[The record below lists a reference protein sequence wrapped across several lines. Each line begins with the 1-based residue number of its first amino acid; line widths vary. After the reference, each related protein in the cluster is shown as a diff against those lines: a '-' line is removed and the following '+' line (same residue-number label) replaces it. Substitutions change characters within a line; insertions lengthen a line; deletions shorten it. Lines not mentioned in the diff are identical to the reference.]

1 MKKLVIAVA
10 LIAWLVQAAAAGK
23 LLANHWRS
31 KGLLEPIAL
40 IMAFDTASQSWNP
53 FGTGVLYD
61 IDSTFPYIY
70 LITNRHI
77 YVNKDSLRIS
87 FPNFRHSEKYT
98 FATKRFATLHKNATR
113 DIVPKNEDSDFVAIP
128 IVRPHD
134 SLSIT
139 PITEAETVRLDD
151 LEYGEQVLFFG
162 YPYYDDYGLYGNEWN
177 LPVCRD
183 GSVAFFATQDIY
195 FADLKFMIPGMY
207 LIDGVS
213 IGGNSGGPVFIRRA
227 YVSETSDGK
236 LTVSYDMRVAGIIC
250 KHYPI
255 IKSHTIPLS
264 KIPAVIELVD
274 STRLADSSLVLQLLS
289 EDYTFTYEENSD
301 LAVVIS
307 IDMIIDYV
315 KKQLAN
321 QQIGLETD

>member
-1 MKKLVIAVA
+1 MRKLVIAIV
-10 LIAWLVQAAAAGK
+10 LVAWLVQPAAAGK
-23 LLANHWRS
+23 LLGPHWRS
-31 KGLLEPIAL
+31 QGLLEPIAL
-40 IMAFDTASQSWNP
+40 IMAFDTVSQSWYP

-61 IDSTFPYIY
+61 VDSTYPDIY

-77 YVNKDSLRIS
+77 YVNKDSLRMS
-87 FPNFRHSEKYT
+87 FPNFRHSEGRT
-98 FATKRFATLHKNATR
+98 FAAEAFATFHKNTTKALMPE
-113 DIVPKNEDSDFVAIP
+113 DADSDFVAIP
-128 IVRPHD
+128 IARPHD
-134 SLSIT
+134 SFSIAA
-139 PITEAETVRLDD
+139 ITEAKTVRLDD

-162 YPYYDDYGLYGNEWN
+162 YPYYADYGLYGNEWN

-195 FADLKFMIPGMY
+195 FAHLKFLIPGMY

-213 IGGNSGGPVFIRRA
+213 MGGNSGGPVFIRRA
-227 YVSETSDGK
+227 YVTKTSDGA
-236 LTVSYDMRVAGIIC
+236 LTVAYDMRLAGIVC

-321 QQIGLETD
+321 QRIGLVTD

>member
-1 MKKLVIAVA
+1 MRKLVIAVV
-10 LIAWLVQAAAAGK
+10 LVVWLVQAAAAGT
-23 LLANHWRS
+23 LLKPHWRS
-31 KGLLEPIAL
+31 KSLLEPIAL
-40 IMAFDTASQSWNP
+40 IMAFDTASQSWYP
-53 FGTGVLYD
+53 FGTGVLCD
-61 IDSTFPYIY
+61 IDSTFPDIY

-77 YVNKDSLRIS
+77 YVNKDSLKIS
-87 FPNFRHSEKYT
+87 FPNFRHSEGRIFAVEA
-98 FATKRFATLHKNATR
+98 FATFHKNTTKALMPE
-113 DIVPKNEDSDFVAIP
+113 DADSDFVAIP
-128 IVRPHD
+128 IARPHD
-134 SLSIT
+134 SLSIN
-139 PITEAETVRLDD
+139 PITEEKTIRHND

-162 YPYYDDYGLYGNEWN
+162 YPNYADYGLYGNVWN
-177 LPVCRD
+177 LPICRD
-183 GSVAFFATQDIY
+183 GSVAFFATQDVY
-195 FADLKFMIPGMY
+195 FAGSKFLIPGMY

-213 IGGNSGGPVFIRRA
+213 LGGNSGGPVFIRRA

-236 LTVSYDMRVAGIIC
+236 LTVSYDMRLAGIIC

-255 IKSHTIPLS
+255 IKPHTIPLS

-315 KKQLAN
+315 KEQVDKQR
-321 QQIGLETD
+321 IGLVEE